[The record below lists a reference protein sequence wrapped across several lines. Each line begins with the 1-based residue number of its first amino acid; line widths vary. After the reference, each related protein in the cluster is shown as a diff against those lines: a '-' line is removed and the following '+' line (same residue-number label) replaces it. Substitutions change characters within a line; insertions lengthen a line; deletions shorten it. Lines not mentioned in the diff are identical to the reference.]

1 MSATTPMFTPIQ
13 SSVRKPAAVSTC
25 TDTNARLAEED
36 LQIARQMGR
45 VKMKLVVLSGKGGVG
60 KSTVAANLARFL
72 ASSGLKVGLLDID
85 LHGPSIPRLMGLAN
99 KPVSVEDGALAPLRL
114 DDHLAVMS
122 IGFLLS
128 SNADPVIWRGPRKNG
143 VIRQFLKDVAWGDLD
158 VLVIDAPPGTGD
170 EPLAVAQNLGRPA
183 GAIIVTTPQQLAV
196 DDVRRSVTFCHQVEL
211 PIVGII
217 ENMAGLICP
226 HCGESVDLFKTG
238 GGEALAKEMQIR
250 FLGRIPINPAIMLAS
265 DLGQAAIA
273 PAANSAMK
281 EAFTAIR
288 RVIESQV
295 NPDSSVSRPIQE
307 STMKI
312 AVPMFEGKLSAHFG
326 HCPEVALV
334 EVDMKTKAILGTQVI
349 PTPPHEPGRFPGW
362 LGAQGANMV
371 IAGGMGQRAM
381 QLFAQAG
388 IEVIV
393 GAPSEPAEAVVT
405 AWLQGRLQ
413 PGDNVCNH
421 DSKDTHT
428 CGSNNA

>member
-1 MSATTPMFTPIQ
+1 MFTPIKAAT
-13 SSVRKPAAVSTC
+13 SRPAAVSASV
-25 TDTNARLAEED
+25 DMNARLAEED
-36 LQIARQMGR
+36 LQIARQMSR

-72 ASSGLKVGLLDID
+72 AASGLKVGLLDVD
-85 LHGPSIPRLMGLAN
+85 LHGPSIPRLMGLAS
-99 KPVSVEDGALAPLRL
+99 KPVSIEDGAMAPLRL

-183 GAIIVTTPQQLAV
+183 AAIIVTTPQQLAV
-196 DDVRRSVTFCHQVEL
+196 DDVRRSVTFCRQVEL
-211 PIVGII
+211 PVAGII
-217 ENMAGLICP
+217 ENMSGLVCP
-226 HCGESVDLFKTG
+226 HCGAAVELFKTG
-238 GGEALAKEMQIR
+238 GGEALANEMQVP

-265 DLGQAAIA
+265 DLGQAAID

-281 EAFTAIR
+281 ETFTAVR
-288 RVIESQV
+288 RMIEPQS
-295 NPDSSVSRPIQE
+295 NLDGSTSRSLSE

-312 AVPMFEGKLSAHFG
+312 AVPIFEGKLSAHFG

-334 EVDMKTKAILGTQVI
+334 EVNLQTKTIVATQVI

-362 LGAQGANMV
+362 LRGEGADMV
-371 IAGGMGQRAM
+371 IAGGMGQRAL
-381 QLFAQAG
+381 QLFEQAG
-388 IEVIV
+388 VKVIV
-393 GAPSEPAEAVVT
+393 GAPSEPAEVIVS

-413 PGDNVCNH
+413 SGDNVCNH
-421 DSKDTHT
+421 DSKDAHA
-428 CGSNNA
+428 CGSTHA